1 MHPAVLQLTR
11 ILALEAAQGCR
22 DHAVIG
28 GLEAYV
34 DHWRAVAAAALPAAT
49 LATVVGSLEGYARLS
64 PADRAERIARVQ
76 AEIGEAPEAVSTAP
90 RSPAP
95 HSPSP
100 RSPAPPST
108 AAAARRPSF
117 THHPLDDPRLDDPV
131 TALAGVGPK
140 LARDL
145 ARLELRTVRDVLF
158 HAPLRHQ
165 DFSVRVPIARVRP
178 GDEVT
183 VAGRVVEVR
192 RAPGKAVR
200 EILTV
205 VIADD
210 SGRIGLTF
218 FNQPYLAKT
227 MAVGRAIVAS
237 GQATAVG
244 GRVGLASP
252 EWEPTAGAGTHTGR
266 LVPVYPLV
274 AGLGQRTLRRV
285 IADAADA
292 FAPCV
297 GDALPDD
304 VRVAEGLMGRA
315 EAVWTLHRA
324 TDRAD
329 YARARARLAFDEL
342 LTLQLW
348 ARRRRLERAQLP
360 GVDLSGG
367 RALQQRFVT
376 ALSFR
381 LTGAQA
387 RCVAEIT
394 GDLCR
399 PTPMSRLLQG
409 DVGSGK
415 TAVAGAAV
423 ALCAGAGLQAAVMAP
438 TEILADQHHRG
449 LGRLLEA
456 IGFAPFDPTTGATS
470 SGVAVKCYARLVGGM
485 KPAEKAAVAAG
496 LADGSIDVVFGT
508 HALIQTTVRFARLGL
523 SVIDEQHRFG
533 VLQRSTLAA
542 APGGP
547 APHVLIM
554 TATPIPRTLA
564 HVLNADLEQSV
575 IDTLPPGRQPIRT
588 LWLKPDER
596 AKAYGFLR
604 QRVERGEQAFVVC
617 PLVEESETIDSPA
630 ATTLFERLQGGVF
643 HDVSLGLLHGR
654 MRPAEKDA
662 VMRAFHAGE
671 IRILVATTVIEVG
684 IDVPN
689 ATVMLIDGADRFG
702 LAQLHQLRGRVGRGQ
717 AESFCLLL
725 AADPSRG
732 AAERLQ
738 AVAATSD
745 GLALA
750 ERDLQLRGPGD
761 YFGTQQAGIVD
772 RFRFARLVGDPAP
785 LVEAARVAGAIIAR
799 DPALGET
806 AHAALSKAVA
816 AFSAGADR
824 A

>member
-1 MHPAVLQLTR
+1 
-11 ILALEAAQGCR
+11 
-22 DHAVIG
+22 
-28 GLEAYV
+28 
-34 DHWRAVAAAALPAAT
+34 
-49 LATVVGSLEGYARLS
+49 
-64 PADRAERIARVQ
+64 
-76 AEIGEAPEAVSTAP
+76 
-90 RSPAP
+90 
-95 HSPSP
+95 
-100 RSPAPPST
+100 
-108 AAAARRPSF
+108 
-117 THHPLDDPRLDDPV
+117 
-131 TALAGVGPK
+131 
-140 LARDL
+140 
-145 ARLELRTVRDVLF
+145 
-158 HAPLRHQ
+158 
-165 DFSVRVPIARVRP
+165 
-178 GDEVT
+178 
-183 VAGRVVEVR
+183 
-192 RAPGKAVR
+192 
-200 EILTV
+200 
-205 VIADD
+205 
-210 SGRIGLTF
+210 
-218 FNQPYLAKT
+218 
-227 MAVGRAIVAS
+227 
-237 GQATAVG
+237 
-244 GRVGLASP
+244 
-252 EWEPTAGAGTHTGR
+252 
-266 LVPVYPLV
+266 
-274 AGLGQRTLRRV
+274 
-285 IADAADA
+285 
-292 FAPCV
+292 
-297 GDALPDD
+297 
-304 VRVAEGLMGRA
+304 
-315 EAVWTLHRA
+315 
-324 TDRAD
+324 
-329 YARARARLAFDEL
+329 
-342 LTLQLW
+342 
-348 ARRRRLERAQLP
+348 
-360 GVDLSGG
+360 
-367 RALQQRFVT
+367 
-376 ALSFR
+376 
-381 LTGAQA
+381 
-387 RCVAEIT
+387 
-394 GDLCR
+394 
-399 PTPMSRLLQG
+399 
-409 DVGSGK
+409 
-415 TAVAGAAV
+415 
-423 ALCAGAGLQAAVMAP
+423 MAP

-456 IGFAPFDPTTGATS
+456 IGFAPFDPT
-470 SGVAVKCYARLVGGM
+470 SGETPSVAAPKRYARLVGGM

-496 LADGSIDVVFGT
+496 LADGSIGVVFGT
-508 HALIQTTVRFARLGL
+508 HALIQATVQFARLGL

-596 AKAYGFLR
+596 ARAYGFLR
-604 QRVERGEQAFVVC
+604 QRVELGEQAFVVC

-643 HDVSLGLLHGR
+643 HDVALGLLHGR

-785 LVEAARVAGAIIAR
+785 LAQAARVAEAIIAR
-799 DPALGET
+799 DPALGER

-816 AFSAGADR
+816 AFTAGADR